1 MMGQSLIYFNA
12 GCPTISRMSES
23 SPLRRALKRSAGI
36 VFAIAVAAASGGCNL
51 LNDATSPSTSSPSTS
66 TETFGGT
73 VGVQGSSR
81 STFTVAQQGTVTV
94 TLSALSP
101 SVAMG
106 LGIGTPNGT
115 TACAMTSST
124 TSALPGSTP
133 QLTVTEPAGSY
144 CVSVYDVGNVTGTV
158 TYSVI
163 VAHP

>member
-1 MMGQSLIYFNA
+1 M
-12 GCPTISRMSES
+12 
-23 SPLRRALKRSAGI
+23 RRALKRSVGLA
-36 VFAIAVAAASGGCNL
+36 FAIVVAVASGGCNL
-51 LNDATSPSTSSPSTS
+51 LNNGTSPSTSSPSTS

-73 VGVQGSSR
+73 VGVLGSSR

-106 LGIGTPNGT
+106 LGIGTPNGA

-124 TSALPGSTP
+124 TSAVAGSTP
-133 QLTVTEPAGSY
+133 QLTVTEPAGTY
-144 CVSVYDVGNVTGTV
+144 CVSVYDVGNVTATV
-158 TYSVI
+158 TYSII

>member
-1 MMGQSLIYFNA
+1 
-12 GCPTISRMSES
+12 MSES
-23 SPLRRALKRSAGI
+23 SCVRRVVNRCVGIAFALVI
-36 VFAIAVAAASGGCNL
+36 AAASGGCNL
-51 LNDATSPSTSSPSTS
+51 LNDSSSPSTPSPATS

-81 STFTVAQQGTVTV
+81 STFNVAQQGTVTV
-94 TLSALSP
+94 TLSSLSP

-124 TSALPGSTP
+124 TSALAGSTP
-133 QLTVTEPAGSY
+133 QLTVTEPPGSY

-158 TYSVI
+158 TYSVM

>member
-1 MMGQSLIYFNA
+1 
-12 GCPTISRMSES
+12 MSES
-23 SPLRRALKRSAGI
+23 SHMRPARKRSLLA
-36 VFAIAVAAASGGCNL
+36 FAMVVAIASGGCNL
-51 LNDATSPSTSSPSTS
+51 LNDVTSPSTPSPSTS

-81 STFTVAQQGTVTV
+81 STFAVAQQGTVTV

-106 LGIGTPNGT
+106 LGIGTPNGS

-124 TSALPGSTP
+124 TTALPGSTP
-133 QLTVTEPAGSY
+133 QLTVTEPPGNY

>member
-1 MMGQSLIYFNA
+1 LQSA
-12 GCPTISRMSES
+12 E
-23 SPLRRALKRSAGI
+23 RRHLA
-36 VFAIAVAAASGGCNL
+36 VHAVA
-51 LNDATSPSTSSPSTS
+51 STS

-81 STFTVAQQGTVTV
+81 STFAVAQQGTVTV

-106 LGIGTPNGT
+106 LGIGTPNGS

-124 TSALPGSTP
+124 TTALPGSTP
-133 QLTVTEPAGSY
+133 QLTVTEPPGNY